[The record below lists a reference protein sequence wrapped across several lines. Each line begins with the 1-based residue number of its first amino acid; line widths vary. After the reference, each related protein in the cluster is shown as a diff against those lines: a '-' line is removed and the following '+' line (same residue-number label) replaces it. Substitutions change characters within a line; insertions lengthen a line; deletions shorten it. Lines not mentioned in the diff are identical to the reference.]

1 MHVRVLTHTPEPL
14 RILHTAARTCYSA
27 EPPTELWAETNS
39 PESQRRLI
47 RHIVASGHHSILEHV
62 SFTFALEGL
71 SRSAS
76 HQLVRH
82 RLAAYSQQSQRY
94 VKGPF
99 DYVTPASWERA
110 GGELAQHY
118 HQAMAGLDQL
128 YQQALEAGIPAEDA
142 RFILPNACTTNLTMT
157 MNMRELIHV
166 VGLRTCVRA
175 QWEIRQLFGQVAQA
189 VEEIDPF
196 LGAFLV
202 TKCERLGY
210 CDERE
215 TCGRYPLRADVIE
228 QEEKQ

>member
-1 MHVRVLTHTPEPL
+1 MHVRVLTYTPEPL
-14 RILHTAARTCYSA
+14 RLLHTAARTCYSPGSPA
-27 EPPTELWAETNS
+27 VLWEEASSPT
-39 PESQRRLI
+39 SQQRLI
-47 RHIVASGHHSILEHV
+47 RHVVASGHHSILEHV

-118 HQAMAGLDQL
+118 HRTMAELNHL

-175 QWEIRQLFGQVAQA
+175 QWEIRQLFNQVAQA
-189 VEEIDPF
+189 VEDIDPF

-228 QEEKQ
+228 QEEEP